1 MASVAAVIKR
11 ASAAARAAMNRFDAQ
26 TMAQLR
32 ELYQTSLDAITR
44 AINHAADGDRVPL
57 TALDRLRHQLDQEL
71 RRLAGERNQLLAGGL
86 EQAAELGSKPFVA
99 ALTGDE
105 LTRINF
111 KAVEFVKQFTANDG
125 LQLSDRLWRV
135 DQSAKQRIGDAIEF
149 AIIRG
154 DDAFRAAQRMAGE
167 IDRDAIAAASP
178 AKLGGNI
185 RDLMVGRGS
194 ALYQAQRVARTELNR
209 AHGTAYMAGAE
220 STPGCVGTR
229 FLLSPRHPEPD
240 ICDMHAT
247 ANLFGL
253 GKGVYPPG
261 QNPWPAHPNTLSYV
275 VAVFDDEV
283 TEEDKATVES
293 QADAE
298 ARLQKPVT
306 AERIALDA
314 VIYQGQEISEK
325 LLSQLRDQHGDEW
338 SRHFPELL
346 HQELHQAVGTAAQ
359 VKVASR
365 GVGAKLVQAVSQQ
378 FPDSWKAASD
388 SLGELRANYTQG
400 RGFYRPHISGSG
412 LLSVSDYRVAVHE
425 LTHRMQHAMPELD
438 DYFQEL
444 HERRT
449 KGDRQQHLQALL
461 PGHGYG
467 HNEVTREDNYIHPY
481 QGKEYRGGGG
491 RHGALEVMTMAY
503 QWVLGPETATREHFV
518 EQDREL
524 FDLAIGLLFNYAPRI

>member
-1 MASVAAVIKR
+1 MANVAAAIKR

-32 ELYQTSLDAITR
+32 ELYQTSLDAINR

-86 EQAAELGSKPFVA
+86 EQAAELGSQPFVA

-154 DDAFRAAQRMAGE
+154 DDAFRAAQRMTGE

-209 AHGTAYMAGAE
+209 AHGTAYQASAE
-220 STPGCVGTR
+220 NTPGCVGTR

-240 ICDMHAT
+240 ICDVHAT

-275 VAVFDDEV
+275 VAVFEEDVTEKDREGMETMEDAEERVQTGAATMRGMDQRDELTKTHFNGRSTILGMSPRLTALGLSNTEIANLLGAPDGSRITVSDHGNESIKFRIEHEFISGASSRELQVYEGGYILSINENLSLKPQYQHQGIGARMFGTEAIGAKELGVTQIMLFAARGSKDEYNGYRTWPRYGFDAPLEEEERAVLPMDLHNITTVRELVKSPMGREWWRVKGNGRTMFFDLNDDEAWE
-283 TEEDKATVES
+283 TLES
-293 QADAE
+293 YLE
-298 ARLQKPVT
+298 
-306 AERIALDA
+306 
-314 VIYQGQEISEK
+314 
-325 LLSQLRDQHGDEW
+325 
-338 SRHFPELL
+338 
-346 HQELHQAVGTAAQ
+346 
-359 VKVASR
+359 SR
-365 GVGAKLVQAVSQQ
+365 GIKL
-378 FPDSWKAASD
+378 
-388 SLGELRANYTQG
+388 
-400 RGFYRPHISGSG
+400 
-412 LLSVSDYRVAVHE
+412 
-425 LTHRMQHAMPELD
+425 
-438 DYFQEL
+438 
-444 HERRT
+444 
-449 KGDRQQHLQALL
+449 
-461 PGHGYG
+461 
-467 HNEVTREDNYIHPY
+467 
-481 QGKEYRGGGG
+481 
-491 RHGALEVMTMAY
+491 
-503 QWVLGPETATREHFV
+503 
-518 EQDREL
+518 
-524 FDLAIGLLFNYAPRI
+524 

>member
-1 MASVAAVIKR
+1 MASVTAAIKR
-11 ASAAARAAMNRFDAQ
+11 ASAAARAAMNRFDAH

-32 ELYQTSLDAITR
+32 ELYQTSLDAINR
-44 AINHAADGDRVPL
+44 AINHAADGDRIPL

-71 RRLAGERNQLLAGGL
+71 RRLASERNQLLAGGL

-111 KAVEFVKQFTANDG
+111 KAIEFVKQFTANDG

-135 DQSAKQRIGDAIEF
+135 DQSAKQRIGNAIEF

-240 ICDMHAT
+240 ICDVHAT

-275 VAVFDDEV
+275 VAVFEDDV
-283 TEEDKATVES
+283 TEEDRAGVETQDQATARITPQRYNQDMPNEHSNKAEQLIGRLIGKANELKAAGMQDEALLRGLFQS
-293 QADAE
+293 PAHFDRHAAKRMKMEHADSEQEWATLTFNTLAIATE
-298 ARLQKPVT
+298 MTLAIPGSGDMLSGMVAMTARNWVVIVGNEGQIVTSYQTEPGKPGFADNHRKAGDSIYEHTFTPDTRDTLARLFG
-306 AERIALDA
+306 DA
-314 VIYQGQEISEK
+314 
-325 LLSQLRDQHGDEW
+325 
-338 SRHFPELL
+338 
-346 HQELHQAVGTAAQ
+346 
-359 VKVASR
+359 
-365 GVGAKLVQAVSQQ
+365 
-378 FPDSWKAASD
+378 
-388 SLGELRANYTQG
+388 
-400 RGFYRPHISGSG
+400 
-412 LLSVSDYRVAVHE
+412 
-425 LTHRMQHAMPELD
+425 
-438 DYFQEL
+438 
-444 HERRT
+444 
-449 KGDRQQHLQALL
+449 
-461 PGHGYG
+461 
-467 HNEVTREDNYIHPY
+467 
-481 QGKEYRGGGG
+481 
-491 RHGALEVMTMAY
+491 
-503 QWVLGPETATREHFV
+503 
-518 EQDREL
+518 
-524 FDLAIGLLFNYAPRI
+524 

>member
-1 MASVAAVIKR
+1 MASVAAAIKR

-32 ELYQTSLDAITR
+32 ELYQTSLDAINR
-44 AINHAADGDRVPL
+44 AISHAADGDRVPL

-111 KAVEFVKQFTANDG
+111 KAIEFVKQFTANDG

-135 DQSAKQRIGDAIEF
+135 DQAAKQRIGNAIEF

-229 FLLSPRHPEPD
+229 FLLSPRHPRPD
-240 ICDMHAT
+240 ICEGHGT

-261 QNPWPAHPNTLSYV
+261 ENPWPANPNKLGYV
-275 VAVFDDEV
+275 V
-283 TEEDKATVES
+283 
-293 QADAE
+293 
-298 ARLQKPVT
+298 
-306 AERIALDA
+306 
-314 VIYQGQEISEK
+314 G
-325 LLSQLRDQHGDEW
+325 
-338 SRHFPELL
+338 
-346 HQELHQAVGTAAQ
+346 
-359 VKVASR
+359 
-365 GVGAKLVQAVSQQ
+365 GV
-378 FPDSWKAASD
+378 
-388 SLGELRANYTQG
+388 
-400 RGFYRPHISGSG
+400 
-412 LLSVSDYRVAVHE
+412 
-425 LTHRMQHAMPELD
+425 
-438 DYFQEL
+438 
-444 HERRT
+444 
-449 KGDRQQHLQALL
+449 
-461 PGHGYG
+461 
-467 HNEVTREDNYIHPY
+467 
-481 QGKEYRGGGG
+481 
-491 RHGALEVMTMAY
+491 
-503 QWVLGPETATREHFV
+503 
-518 EQDREL
+518 
-524 FDLAIGLLFNYAPRI
+524 

>member
-1 MASVAAVIKR
+1 MASVAAAIKR

-32 ELYQTSLDAITR
+32 ELYQSSLDAITR

-57 TALDRLRHQLDQEL
+57 TALDRLRYQLDQEL
-71 RRLAGERNQLLAGGL
+71 RRLAVERNQLLAGGL
-86 EQAAELGSKPFVA
+86 EQAAELGSGPFVA

-135 DQSAKQRIGDAIEF
+135 DQTAKQRIGDAIEF

-275 VAVFDDEV
+275 VAVFDEDV
-283 TEEDKATVES
+283 TEADRAGVETQEQATARITQQRYNQAMPNEHSDKAE
-293 QADAE
+293 QLIGRLIGKADELKAAGLQDDALLRSLFQTPAHFDRHAAKRIKMAHADSVQDWAAMTFDTLALAAGMTLAIPGTGDLLSGMVAMTAGNWVVIVGNAGQIVTSYQTE
-298 ARLQKPVT
+298 PGKPGFADNHRKVGDSIYEHTFTSDTRDALARLF
-306 AERIALDA
+306 
-314 VIYQGQEISEK
+314 G
-325 LLSQLRDQHGDEW
+325 
-338 SRHFPELL
+338 
-346 HQELHQAVGTAAQ
+346 AA
-359 VKVASR
+359 
-365 GVGAKLVQAVSQQ
+365 
-378 FPDSWKAASD
+378 
-388 SLGELRANYTQG
+388 
-400 RGFYRPHISGSG
+400 
-412 LLSVSDYRVAVHE
+412 
-425 LTHRMQHAMPELD
+425 
-438 DYFQEL
+438 
-444 HERRT
+444 
-449 KGDRQQHLQALL
+449 
-461 PGHGYG
+461 
-467 HNEVTREDNYIHPY
+467 
-481 QGKEYRGGGG
+481 
-491 RHGALEVMTMAY
+491 
-503 QWVLGPETATREHFV
+503 
-518 EQDREL
+518 
-524 FDLAIGLLFNYAPRI
+524 